1 MIRCFYRFRAIGVGG
16 LDSNTP
22 MKTPDFFTVI
32 FVPNARAK
40 FRKYQVPLHV
50 AKIAGRVAAVTGIV
64 LVGALIHYS
73 ALLFEVSRLRK
84 VEEESANLITKTH
97 EIERDAAALRA
108 QMGQLSG
115 IVNKLGVMAGVDAP
129 PTDPSVG
136 GTGGGS
142 VADRSGSAPSVASF
156 EEMSTRLNELTEKS
170 RELTNVF
177 DRQRS
182 LLATTPSV
190 WPVRGY
196 LSAGFGNRNNPFT
209 GLRDFHPGLDISAPL
224 GTKILAPADGT
235 VIFAGV
241 KGGYGN
247 AVTVNHGRGIV
258 THYGHMDAINV
269 RVGQAVRRGSVLG
282 FVGSTGRSTAP
293 HLHYEVW
300 MNGSNQNPLLYIL
313 DEYRSLG

>member
-1 MIRCFYRFRAIGVGG
+1 M
-16 LDSNTP
+16 NP
-22 MKTPDFFTVI
+22 PDFFTVI

-40 FRKYQVPLHV
+40 FRKYQIPLNV
-50 AKIAGRVAAVTGIV
+50 AKIAGRAAAVFGVV
-64 LVGALIHYS
+64 LAGALIHYS

-84 VEEESANLITKTH
+84 VEEESRNLLTKTH
-97 EIERDAAALRA
+97 QIEQDAAALRA

-115 IVNKLGVMAGVDAP
+115 IVTKLGVMAGVDAP
-129 PTDPSVG
+129 PPDPSVG
-136 GTGGGS
+136 GTGGGTT
-142 VADRSGSAPSVASF
+142 ADRSAPNVASF
-156 EEMSTRLNELTEKS
+156 AEMSSRLNELTEKS
-170 RELTNVF
+170 RELTGVF
-177 DRQRS
+177 EKQRS

-196 LSAGFGNRNNPFT
+196 LSAGFGNRDDPFT
-209 GLRDFHPGLDISAPL
+209 GLRDFHPGLDIAAPL

-235 VIFAGV
+235 VIFVGV

-247 AVTVNHGRGIV
+247 AVTIDHGRGIA
-258 THYGHMDAINV
+258 THYGHLDAFNV
-269 RVGQAVRRGSVLG
+269 RVGQQVRRGSVLG

-300 MNGSNQNPLLYIL
+300 LNGSNQNPLLYIL

>member
-1 MIRCFYRFRAIGVGG
+1 
-16 LDSNTP
+16 

-40 FRKYQVPLHV
+40 FRKYQVPLNV
-50 AKIAGRVAAVTGIV
+50 AKVAGRVAAVAGIL
-64 LVGALIHYS
+64 LVGALVHYS
-73 ALLFEVSRLRK
+73 SLLFEVSRLRK
-84 VEEESANLITKTH
+84 IEEESRNLLTKTH
-97 EIERDAAALRA
+97 QIEQDAAALRA

-129 PTDPSVG
+129 PPDPSVG
-136 GTGGGS
+136 GTGGGTT
-142 VADRSGSAPSVASF
+142 ADRSTTSVASF
-156 EEMSTRLNELTEKS
+156 EEMSTRLAELTEKS
-170 RELTNVF
+170 RELTGVF
-177 DRQRS
+177 DKQRS

-196 LSAGFGNRNNPFT
+196 LSAGFGNRADPFT
-209 GLRDFHPGLDISAPL
+209 GLKDFHPGLDISAPL
-224 GTKILAPADGT
+224 GTRILAPADGT

-247 AVTVNHGRGIV
+247 AITVSHGRGIV
-258 THYGHMDAINV
+258 THYGHLDAFNV
-269 RVGQAVRRGSVLG
+269 RVGQSVRRGSVLG

-300 MNGSNQNPLLYIL
+300 LNGSNQNPMLYIL